1 MLAAV
6 NIGGENKMN
15 KFDNLYLNFVPMRVK
30 IDSTDGKF
38 LEF

>member
-30 IDSTDGKF
+30 IGTAEENFPES
-38 LEF
+38 